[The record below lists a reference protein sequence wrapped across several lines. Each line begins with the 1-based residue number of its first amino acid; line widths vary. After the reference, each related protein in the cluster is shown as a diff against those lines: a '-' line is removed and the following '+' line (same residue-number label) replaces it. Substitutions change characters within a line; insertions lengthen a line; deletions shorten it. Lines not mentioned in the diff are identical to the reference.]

1 MLDSPLQT
9 QLAFLPQGLR
19 SGCRKFVLSQRPPG
33 ASAEAA
39 DVITQSKI
47 SIV

>member
-1 MLDSPLQT
+1 M

-19 SGCRKFVLSQRPPG
+19 SGCRTLVLSQRPAEAP
-33 ASAEAA
+33 AEAA